1 MDRDQKKKEL
11 EQTKNEMRRKLEEYK
26 ERNRIMASKT
36 TPTAT
41 TTSTLNTASTPSP
54 PVAQEDFNSIMN
66 SIDSMVPTQATPS
79 SSSTIST
86 STHAESQKSN
96 YIRPTLT
103 IQSLVIE
110 HDFPPKEIPMYSK
123 GTQTMTDA
131 DTSNTN
137 NTPELEAPNKN
148 KTKYQLLQQQQQQQQ
163 QQQSSLNQDMQN
175 LSIGT
180 DSINGD
186 GSSTSVANS
195 ANIDDDDKDEI
206 EIPELDE
213 NEKKDILE
221 SDSFK
226 SFFGRSSRV
235 IERALCLDDSIDIL
249 VDYTIS
255 DENSKGTSKELKLLA
270 TLSDERWTKH
280 RSITDISWSTKH
292 PELVVSSYS
301 ANEAGSHDPDGV
313 ALVWSVNNYFQ
324 KPEYVFTC
332 QSPVMTTFFSKFH
345 STLIVGGTYSGQIV
359 IWDTRAEAKPVQK
372 TPLSS
377 VGHTHPV
384 YSMAV
389 VGSANANSLVSISTD
404 AKLCSWNLEN
414 LSQPIETI
422 ELNSSNT
429 NSANKAGGGGSG
441 GGAPNMS
448 IAVTSLVFPENE
460 LNHFYIGT
468 EEGVI
473 CQAGRHG
480 NRIVMN
486 ERYKGHFGPITSVDL
501 HPSKGGADF
510 SQYFLSSSTDWT
522 CKLWSSKKETPLY
535 SFEDYVDYV
544 YDARWSPV
552 HPSIF
557 STGDGS
563 GTLSLWDL
571 NQDLEAPIFR
581 HKISNRSVN
590 RLAWSHDGK
599 RILVGDSGGS
609 LSLFDSS
616 EFSSPTSEEYSQ
628 FEDVMTKMVNKSRTS
643 DSPLLG
649 EGENQE

>member
-36 TPTAT
+36 TPTAP
-41 TTSTLNTASTPSP
+41 TSTINTASTPSP
-54 PVAQEDFNSIMN
+54 PVAQEDFNSIMS
-66 SIDSMVPTQATPS
+66 SIDSMVPTQPSPS
-79 SSSTIST
+79 SITNT
-86 STHAESQKSN
+86 STNSQTESQKSN
-96 YIRPTLT
+96 YRPTLT
-103 IQSLVIE
+103 IQSLVVE
-110 HDFPPKEIPMYSK
+110 HDIPPKEIPMYSK
-123 GTQTMTDA
+123 GTQTMTDS

-137 NTPELEAPNKN
+137 NTPELEVPNKN
-148 KTKYQLLQQQQQQQQ
+148 KTKYQLLQQQQ
-163 QQQSSLNQDMQN
+163 LNQDMQN

-180 DSINGD
+180 DSNNGD
-186 GSSTSVANS
+186 GSSTTVANT
-195 ANIDDDDKDEI
+195 ANTEEDNDEI

-213 NEKKDILE
+213 NQKKDILE

-255 DENSKGTSKELKLLA
+255 DENSKGSSKELKLLA

-345 STLIVGGTYSGQIV
+345 PTLIVGGTYSGQIV

-429 NSANKAGGGGSG
+429 SSASKT
-441 GGAPNMS
+441 GGAPSTS

-473 CQAGRHG
+473 CQSGRHG

-501 HPSKGGADF
+501 HPSKGGDF

-649 EGENQE
+649 HEGENQE

>member
-26 ERNRIMASKT
+26 ERNRLMASKT
-36 TPTAT
+36 TPTG
-41 TTSTLNTASTPSP
+41 TTSTINTASTPSP
-54 PVAQEDFNSIMN
+54 PVAQEDFNSIMS
-66 SIDSMVPTQATPS
+66 SIDSMVPTQSTPTPT
-79 SSSTIST
+79 SSTAT
-86 STHAESQKSN
+86 STQSESQKSN
-96 YIRPTLT
+96 YSRPTLT

-110 HDFPPKEIPMYSK
+110 HDIPPKETPMYSK
-123 GTQTMTDA
+123 GTQTMVDA

-148 KTKYQLLQQQQQQQQ
+148 KTKYQLLQQQQQQ
-163 QQQSSLNQDMQN
+163 SLNQDMQN

-180 DSINGD
+180 DTNNAD
-186 GSSTSVANS
+186 GSTTSVANS
-195 ANIDDDDKDEI
+195 ANAEDDKDEI

-213 NEKKDILE
+213 IQKKDILE
-221 SDSFK
+221 SESFK

-235 IERALCLDDSIDIL
+235 IERALCLDDSVDIL

-280 RSITDISWSTKH
+280 RSITDINWSTKH

-429 NSANKAGGGGSG
+429 SSASKTSGS
-441 GGAPNMS
+441 GAPNMS

-473 CQAGRHG
+473 CQSGRHG

-501 HPSKGGADF
+501 HPSKGGDF

-616 EFSSPTSEEYSQ
+616 EFSSPTSEEFTQ

-649 EGENQE
+649 NEGENQE